1 MSRATTRKATST
13 RSVRICKCFL
23 SLLLFPLISSSQG
36 SPNRKTITLR
46 FINPETGKPVSGMVV
61 GVTAWNVDVF
71 HSMTAEIVA
80 GVNKKTTK
88 AGLIVFTLPNPI
100 PRHLGFSMDPYLNR
114 GCSTGEFSPE
124 EVLRSG
130 AVAKYDSTKCGP
142 TRVVVKAAPGEIL
155 VLDRPLSLWER
166 MARETP

>member
-1 MSRATTRKATST
+1 
-13 RSVRICKCFL
+13 
-23 SLLLFPLISSSQG
+23 
-36 SPNRKTITLR
+36 
-46 FINPETGKPVSGMVV
+46 VSGMVV
-61 GVTAWNVDVF
+61 GVTAWNVDAF
-71 HSMTAEIVA
+71 SKAEEIVV

-142 TRVVVKAAPGEIL
+142 TKVVVKATPGEIV
-155 VLDRPLSLWER
+155 VLDRPLSLAER
-166 MARETP
+166 VAREIP